1 VGRMR
6 GGVGGRGV
14 KGGGETGW
22 GERGSGGGRGGGG
35 GGGGGVGELDE
46 SKQVVGLF
54 VPELL
59 LLLGS
64 VEFRLQQGSMM
75 ARQEMDG

>member
-1 VGRMR
+1 MV
-6 GGVGGRGV
+6 
-14 KGGGETGW
+14 
-22 GERGSGGGRGGGG
+22 GGG